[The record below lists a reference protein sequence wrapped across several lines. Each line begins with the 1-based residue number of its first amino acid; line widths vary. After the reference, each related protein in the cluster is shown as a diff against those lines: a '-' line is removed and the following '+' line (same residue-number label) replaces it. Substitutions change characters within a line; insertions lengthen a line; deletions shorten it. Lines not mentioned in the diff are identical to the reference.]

1 MRYSQ
6 ARQGRV
12 FVLRLEDGEIVH
24 EVIEQFARDQGI
36 AAAALIILGGADDGS
51 RLVVGPAEDRGVP
64 LEPMERVLAHAHE
77 VSGVGT
83 LFPDEEGRLIL
94 HMHMACGREGA
105 TTTGCVRRGVKVWHV
120 MEVVVT
126 ELLDATARRMTEPP
140 LGLKLLQP

>member
-1 MRYSQ
+1 MKYSQ

-24 EVIEQFARDQGI
+24 EVIERFAVEQGI

-51 RLVVGPAEDRGVP
+51 RLVVGPAEDRGLP
-64 LEPMERVLAHAHE
+64 LAPMERVLEHAHE

-83 LFPDEEGRLIL
+83 LFPDEAGRPVL
-94 HMHMACGREGA
+94 HMHMACGRKGA

-120 MEVVVT
+120 MEVVIT
-126 ELLDATARRMTEPP
+126 ELLDSPARRMAEPL
-140 LGLKLLQP
+140 LGLELLRP